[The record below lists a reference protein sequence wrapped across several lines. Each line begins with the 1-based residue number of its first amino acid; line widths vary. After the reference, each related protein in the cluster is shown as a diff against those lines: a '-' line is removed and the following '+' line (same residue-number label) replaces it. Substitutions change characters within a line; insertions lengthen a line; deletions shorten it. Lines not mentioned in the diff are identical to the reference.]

1 MNSPSFVRVVHFKGH
16 HRIHWDRVILEAIRY
31 GLMFF
36 VIVLAALPL
45 VWMFSSSLKRQV
57 DIFAM
62 PPIFFFTP
70 TLQEYERVLYNPQFT
85 LALGNSLLVA
95 GGTTLLTLAV
105 ASLAGYALAR
115 YEFPG
120 ARLIILAILSARLI
134 PGATMVIPYFVL
146 FRTLGLTDTVH
157 GLILAYTGFLLPF
170 AAWLMYGFF
179 LEIPSDIED
188 SGRIDGCSDLGVFWH
203 IVLPLT
209 RPWLGAT
216 AILVFLGAWNEFLYA
231 LILSGRQAKTLPIFL
246 SGFIGEFRIS
256 WAGMFAAATV
266 MVVPALILTLLAQ
279 KNLVR
284 GLTAGA
290 VKG

>member
-16 HRIHWDRVILEAIRY
+16 HRIHWDRVIWEAIRY

-105 ASLAGYALAR
+105 ASLAWYALAR

-170 AAWLMYGFF
+170 AAWLMYGFL
-179 LEIPSDIED
+179 LEIP
-188 SGRIDGCSDLGVFWH
+188 
-203 IVLPLT
+203 
-209 RPWLGAT
+209 
-216 AILVFLGAWNEFLYA
+216 
-231 LILSGRQAKTLPIFL
+231 
-246 SGFIGEFRIS
+246 
-256 WAGMFAAATV
+256 
-266 MVVPALILTLLAQ
+266 
-279 KNLVR
+279 
-284 GLTAGA
+284 
-290 VKG
+290 

>member
-1 MNSPSFVRVVHFKGH
+1 M
-16 HRIHWDRVILEAIRY
+16 
-31 GLMFF
+31 
-36 VIVLAALPL
+36 
-45 VWMFSSSLKRQV
+45 
-57 DIFAM
+57 
-62 PPIFFFTP
+62 
-70 TLQEYERVLYNPQFT
+70 
-85 LALGNSLLVA
+85 A

-188 SGRIDGCSDLGVFWH
+188 SGRIDGCSYLGVFWH

-209 RPWLGAT
+209 RPGLWAT

-246 SGFIGEFRIS
+246 S
-256 WAGMFAAATV
+256 
-266 MVVPALILTLLAQ
+266 
-279 KNLVR
+279 
-284 GLTAGA
+284 
-290 VKG
+290 

>member
-1 MNSPSFVRVVHFKGH
+1 MVTQPLARFTHFFVRCRNRWTSLLWEMVAFSLIV
-16 HRIHWDRVILEAIRY
+16 L
-31 GLMFF
+31 
-36 VIVLAALPL
+36 VIVLAILPL
-45 VWMFSSSLKRQV
+45 VWMVSSSLKYQV
-57 DIFAM
+57 DIFAK
-62 PPIFFFTP
+62 PPVFFFTP
-70 TLQEYERVLYNPQFT
+70 TFQEYERVLYDPQFT
-85 LALGNSLLVA
+85 LALKNSLLVA
-95 GGTTLLTLAV
+95 GGTTLLTLAI

-120 ARLIILAILSARLI
+120 SRLVILAILSARLI

-146 FRTLGLTDTVH
+146 FRTLRLTDTVP
-157 GLILAYTGFLLPF
+157 GLMLAYAGFSLPF

-179 LEIPSDIED
+179 LEVPSDIED

-209 RPWLGAT
+209 RPGLGAT

-231 LILSGRQAKTLPIFL
+231 LILSGREAKTLPLFL
-246 SGFIGEFRIS
+246 SSFIGEFKMS
-256 WAGMFAAATV
+256 WGGLFAAATV